1 MGWML
6 STWVAV
12 ALLVLCRGQ
21 NIEHEGKS
29 LSESG
34 YHLCIHNETSIVSF
48 VALHKVPYT
57 VTKPCGGW
65 LLWKTCTVTLYKMTY
80 QTEYKTVMKQVTR
93 CCEGYVQVGRYCALP
108 VNRSGK
114 FTAKPG
120 SCPNADGLY
129 PRSEFCDWDIDCPGW
144 QKCCQRSGCFVCSD
158 PATNYSENGGYRFN
172 VTVTVKTDHHQ
183 LTSKERDLLN
193 HTRLLQ
199 AMVTGALQ
207 SDISVYYLSSWPV
220 HPYRTATAL
229 LVACNFTL
237 SLYNVTSR
245 LHLLLK
251 HIQEVSSV
259 TVEDVDECAHPAL
272 RQCSLQAQ
280 CNNTVGSYLCTCRG
294 GYVDVDP
301 SNPGAHCTADIPAW
315 TPPPCFLPTMNMTYT
330 PVSTTTQDP
339 PGSSTVGP
347 FNSTDINMITTALSN
362 TSSVPYNSSHAPHW
376 TSSAPYTSMSS
387 TVESPLPTT
396 ACSPPNISSLQ
407 LVNITGT
414 SFCIT
419 WSSQFQTDPT
429 YRVVLST
436 RSKVNYW
443 ETGDTMMEMRGL
455 LPGELYNVTVTP
467 YSCGSQGD
475 TLHILVRTDA
485 QTLDATARITQMQFT
500 ADLQTTSSQAYKNL
514 SASIVDEIYQ
524 SLSPE
529 MKAMVDSGQVRIEI
543 RGFSPGSV
551 VVTFSIIFTP
561 NQSQD
566 IKNVSIALLYSLMNS
581 SKYTVDKNNISIK
594 DFDECAPGENDCSQ
608 WATCT
613 NTWASYMCDCKD
625 GFVDN
630 NSQRSGRACQGNASQ
645 SDSGGLYALN
655 LRLYWKQQQY
665 HYHQHHLQ
673 NPSCNHCPNHHLI
686 YSYNHL
692 YYTNNRLYCT
702 SNHLYCLYN
711 HLYYPYNHFH
721 CTSNHFYCNSNHLH
735 CSSNHLHCTSNCHYC
750 PYNHLYCTSNHHC
763 CPYNHIYYL
772 YNHLYCTSNHLYCP
786 YNHHYCTSNHIY
798 FTSNHLYCPNN
809 HLYCPYNHLYC
820 TSDHPYC
827 PDNHLYCTSDHLYCP
842 DNHLYC
848 TSDHLYC
855 PDNHLYCTSDHL
867 YCPDNHFDCT
877 SDHLYCPDN
886 HHFFPCSHHFYPN
899 QNHNYHNHHYY
910 LSNNHNSWAISVQCR
925 IAAITVTVAKDF
937 LKSRNIR
944 ESALYLGQEECGINN
959 SNATHAQLTVE
970 WDKCATTLVH
980 NDTYYTASV
989 TLFNNMLPYN
999 LTDGT
1004 VEVPRLRLEVPIM
1017 CTYMRS
1023 MLMSAD
1029 FGSMGYAM
1037 IKDVITGSGSF
1048 QLTVQLMNGTV
1059 PLPHNYSLS
1068 PDEAVVVEVS
1078 LNTSSPQIKV
1088 VINMCWA
1095 TPTPNPADINRN
1107 IFLNHRCSLNTYTQ
1121 VLMNGNSSTS
1131 RVSVQIF
1138 SVVNHNMIYLHC
1150 QVQICVQIGSAS
1162 CVPDCVQRTS
1172 RFSNTIGTAVGS
1184 IGPIL
1189 RSENE
1194 SFDEEI
1200 NNLQLIGLSCL
1211 GVGLSLFFIIGFVC
1225 LFYYQRNRIGHY
1237 NFSVKPKE
1245 ENFTYLVFNT

>member
-29 LSESG
+29 LSASG

-80 QTEYKTVMKQVTR
+80 QSEYKTVMKQVTR

-108 VNRSGK
+108 VNRTGE

-129 PRSEFCDWDIDCPGW
+129 PRSEVCDWDIDCPGW

-158 PATNYSENGGYRFN
+158 PASSANYSENGGYRFN
-172 VTVTVKTDHHQ
+172 VTVTVKTDYHQ
-183 LTSKERDLLN
+183 LTSKERGLLN

-207 SDISVYYLSSWPV
+207 SDMSVYYLSSWPV

-259 TVEDVDECAHPAL
+259 TVKDVDECAHPAL
-272 RQCSLQAQ
+272 RQCSLQAE
-280 CNNTVGSYLCTCRG
+280 CNNTVGSYRCACRG

-301 SNPGAHCTADIPAW
+301 GNPGAHCTADITAW
-315 TPPPCFLPTMNMTYT
+315 TPLPCFPPTMNMNYT
-330 PVSTTTQDP
+330 PASTTTQDP

-347 FNSTDINMITTALSN
+347 FNSTDINMTTTALSN

-396 ACSPPNISSLQ
+396 ACSPPNISSLESA
-407 LVNITGT
+407 NITGT

-419 WSSQFQTDPT
+419 WSSQFQTNQT
-429 YRVVLST
+429 YRVVLSN
-436 RSKVNYW
+436 RSEVNVW

-467 YSCGSQGD
+467 HSCGSQGH

-485 QTLDATARITQMQFT
+485 QTLDATARITQIQFT

-514 SASIVDEIYQ
+514 SASIVAEIYR

-529 MKAMVDSGQVRIEI
+529 MKDMVDSSQVRIEI

-551 VVTFSIIFTP
+551 VVTFRIIFP
-561 NQSQD
+561 PDQSQD
-566 IKNVSIALLYSLMNS
+566 IKNVSNALLNSLMNS
-581 SKYTVDKNNISIK
+581 SKYTVDENNTSIN
-594 DFDECAPGENDCSQ
+594 DFDECASGENDCSQ
-608 WATCT
+608 WAKCT
-613 NTWASYMCDCKD
+613 NIWASYTCNCMD
-625 GFVDN
+625 GFKDN
-630 NSQRSGRACQGNASQ
+630 NSQRPGRACQGNASQ
-645 SDSGGLYALN
+645 SATASTPTKTTTTTTTTTTSTTTTTPAIPTMTFSPTTTITNPTTTAMAKTNATALRTVIN
-655 LRLYWKQQQY
+655 A
-665 HYHQHHLQ
+665 
-673 NPSCNHCPNHHLI
+673 
-686 YSYNHL
+686 
-692 YYTNNRLYCT
+692 YTG
-702 SNHLYCLYN
+702 
-711 HLYYPYNHFH
+711 
-721 CTSNHFYCNSNHLH
+721 
-735 CSSNHLHCTSNCHYC
+735 
-750 PYNHLYCTSNHHC
+750 
-763 CPYNHIYYL
+763 
-772 YNHLYCTSNHLYCP
+772 
-786 YNHHYCTSNHIY
+786 
-798 FTSNHLYCPNN
+798 
-809 HLYCPYNHLYC
+809 
-820 TSDHPYC
+820 
-827 PDNHLYCTSDHLYCP
+827 
-842 DNHLYC
+842 
-848 TSDHLYC
+848 
-855 PDNHLYCTSDHL
+855 
-867 YCPDNHFDCT
+867 
-877 SDHLYCPDN
+877 
-886 HHFFPCSHHFYPN
+886 
-899 QNHNYHNHHYY
+899 
-910 LSNNHNSWAISVQCR
+910 AISVQCR

-937 LKSRNIR
+937 LMSSSIR
-944 ESALYLGQEECGINN
+944 ESALYLGKEECGINN
-959 SNATHAQLTVE
+959 SNATHAQLTVA
-970 WDKCATTLVH
+970 WDECDTTLVH

-989 TLFNNMLPYN
+989 TLINNMDPYILPN
-999 LTDGT
+999 GT
-1004 VEVPRLRLEVPIM
+1004 VEVPRIRLEVPIM

-1048 QLTVQLMNGTV
+1048 QVTVQLMNGTV

-1068 PDEAVVVEVS
+1068 PDEALVLEVS

-1095 TPTPNPADINRN
+1095 TPTPNPADTNRD
-1107 IFLNHRCSLNTYTQ
+1107 IFLNNRCSLNTYTQ

-1138 SVVNHNMIYLHC
+1138 SIVKLNMIYLHC
-1150 QVQICVQIGSAS
+1150 QVQVCVQIGSAT

-1184 IGPIL
+1184 TGPIL

-1194 SFDEEI
+1194 SFDEEL
-1200 NNLQLIGLSCL
+1200 NSLQLVGLSCL